1 VPAGNPMTAAKV
13 ELGRYLFYDARM
25 SVNGKASC
33 ATCHKQELA
42 FTDGRAVSAGATGQL
57 HSRSA
62 MSLVNVAY
70 SAALT
75 WSDPWMKNLE
85 DQALVPMF
93 GDHPVELG
101 LRDGDGFLPILRT
114 DARYRALFDRAFP
127 ADDDRITIGNVTK
140 ALASFERSIISA
152 RSPYDRYHYGGD
164 DSAASDSAKRGEI
177 LFFNQRLS
185 CFRCHGGFNFS
196 DATFSESNAGRES
209 EFHNTG
215 LYNVAGG
222 FSYPAPNLGTY
233 EHSKNAADVGKFKA
247 PTLRN
252 IAITAPYMHDG
263 SIATLEGVID
273 HYAAGGRTIDSGPNA
288 GRGHDNPNKDQLI
301 AGFLLSR
308 QDRTD
313 LIAFLESLTDQAILR
328 DPAFANPW

>member
-1 VPAGNPMTAAKV
+1 MRRVTRLRTPLFFALLTIAMLDRTAIPAEPDSTQEYSWNLPRGFPKPHVPAGNPMTAAKV

-75 WSDPWMKNLE
+75 WSDPEMKNLE

-101 LRDGDGFLPILRT
+101 LRDGDGFLPMLRS
-114 DARYRALFDRAFP
+114 DARYRALFERAFP
-127 ADDDRITIGNVTK
+127 EDADRFTIKNTAK

-164 DSAASDSAKRGEI
+164 DSAVSDSAKRGET
-177 LFFNQRLS
+177 LF
-185 CFRCHGGFNFS
+185 
-196 DATFSESNAGRES
+196 
-209 EFHNTG
+209 
-215 LYNVAGG
+215 
-222 FSYPAPNLGTY
+222 
-233 EHSKNAADVGKFKA
+233 
-247 PTLRN
+247 
-252 IAITAPYMHDG
+252 
-263 SIATLEGVID
+263 
-273 HYAAGGRTIDSGPNA
+273 
-288 GRGHDNPNKDQLI
+288 
-301 AGFLLSR
+301 
-308 QDRTD
+308 
-313 LIAFLESLTDQAILR
+313 
-328 DPAFANPW
+328 